1 MKKLITTFICLM
13 LSIGT
18 LSFTVFASEY
28 EVLID
33 NADFIASEDETYLQE
48 RIDYVKVE
56 HDYNIT
62 LVSGE
67 FETEEAFDDYAVN
80 FSEYDSNEDGT
91 ILIIGGFGEMYNY
104 YSIPY
109 GEYSDVLNDAI
120 LTDFE
125 EFDASSE
132 SYEESYEM
140 YITLVQIFLEEQAA
154 NTEIET
160 ETTTQETNEVEEN
173 KPSESTVEESASEE
187 SASEEV
193 VDTAGMI
200 GEFDPMIDAAELFS
214 EDEEAELFGRIKE
227 IHDTYD
233 FDVTILT
240 MNEVPDDSYDLRE
253 YFDWYEGVDPTRD
266 GVVVGV
272 NMDEANREFS
282 LTARNF
288 GTEAFTED
296 AQSVVH
302 EEVPPLLTEGEYFK
316 AFNLFLD
323 QTEEFLETA
332 KAGEPYEKPVD
343 ILTVLIFVVALP
355 LILALLIAW
364 LIVRFVF
371 VAQMKTAVIKT
382 EAKEFMVKDSLILE
396 ENSDVF
402 THESESRVYDPPSE
416 NKGGGSSS
424 SSGYGGG
431 RSGSSS
437 SF

>member
-13 LSIGT
+13 LSIAT
-18 LSFTVFASEY
+18 LSFTVLASEY
-28 EVLID
+28 ESLID
-33 NADFIASEDETYLQE
+33 NADLIVSEDEAYLQS
-48 RIDYVKVE
+48 RIDYVKEE
-56 HDYNIT
+56 HNCNIT
-62 LVSGE
+62 LVSGT
-67 FETEEAFDDYAVN
+67 FETEEAFDDYVIN

-91 ILIIGGFGEMYNY
+91 ILIIGEYGEMYNY

-120 LTDFE
+120 FADFE
-125 EFDASSE
+125 EFDASSA
-132 SYEESYEM
+132 SYVDSYEM
-140 YITLVQIFLEEQAA
+140 YVTLVQIFCEEQAA
-154 NTEIET
+154 NAEIET

-173 KPSESTVEESASEE
+173 EPSESTAEESTAEE
-187 SASEEV
+187 STVEEV
-193 VDTAGMI
+193 VDTAEMI
-200 GEFDPMIDAAELFS
+200 GEFDPMIDEAELFS
-214 EDEEAELFGRIKE
+214 EDEEAELFGRIEE
-227 IHDTYD
+227 IRDTYD

-240 MNEVPDDSYDLRE
+240 MNEIPDDSYDLRY
-253 YFDWYEGVDPTRD
+253 YFDWYEGLDPTRD

-272 NMDEANREFS
+272 NMDEFNREFS
-282 LTARNF
+282 LSARNF
-288 GTEAFTED
+288 GIEAFTEE
-296 AQSVVH
+296 AQDFVH
-302 EEVPPLLTEGEYFK
+302 EEVPPLLTDGEYFE

-424 SSGYGGG
+424 SSGYGGS

>member
-18 LSFTVFASEY
+18 LSFTVLASEY
-28 EVLID
+28 EGLID
-33 NADFIASEDETYLQE
+33 NADFVASEDETYLQE

-62 LVSGE
+62 LVSE
-67 FETEEAFDDYAVN
+67 TFESEEAFDDYAYN
-80 FSEYDSNEDGT
+80 FSEYDSNVSGA
-91 ILIIGGFGEMYNY
+91 ILIIGEYGEVYNY
-104 YSIPY
+104 YSLPY

-120 LTDFE
+120 FADFE

-140 YITLVQIFLEEQAA
+140 YITLVQIFLEEQAV
-154 NTEIET
+154 NTEIENEAT
-160 ETTTQETNEVEEN
+160 VEETNEIEEN
-173 KPSESTVEESASEE
+173 EPSEE
-187 SASEEV
+187 STSEESTSEKV

-214 EDEEAELFGRIKE
+214 DEEEVELFGRIEK

-240 MNEVPDDSYDLRE
+240 MNEIPDDSYDLRY
-253 YFDWYEGVDPTRD
+253 YFDWYEGLDPTRD

-272 NMDEANREFS
+272 NMDEFNREFS
-282 LTARNF
+282 LSARNF
-288 GTEAFTED
+288 GIEAFTEE
-296 AQSVVH
+296 AQDFVH
-302 EEVPPLLTEGEYFK
+302 EEVPPLLTDGEYFE

-424 SSGYGGG
+424 SSGYGGS